1 MYHYRKGAGAERELI
16 KMFSE
21 RGFMVVRAAGSG
33 VNSLSP
39 DLLAF
44 KSSAHYA
51 IESKAWENDRLAIKR
66 DQFENLKKWTETAGI
81 TTFIAWRRNR
91 ERWVFIPLSVFKEA
105 KESYTIGWEDA
116 KLIGRDI
123 ADL

>member
-16 KMFSE
+16 KMFSD

-44 KSSAHYA
+44 KTTAQYA
-51 IESKAWENDRLAIKR
+51 IESKARENDRLAIKR
-66 DQFENLKKWTETAGI
+66 GQFENLRKWNEITGI
-81 TTFIAWRRNR
+81 TTLVAWRRKR
-91 ERWVFIPLSVFKEA
+91 ERWVFVPLSVFKEA
-105 KESYTIGWEDA
+105 QGSYTIGWEEA
-116 KLIGRDI
+116 KMIGRDI

>member
-16 KMFSE
+16 RMFSD

-44 KSSAHYA
+44 KTTAQYA
-51 IESKAWENDRLAIKR
+51 IESKAWENERLAIKR
-66 DQFENLKKWTETAGI
+66 DQFENLKKWNEITGI
-81 TTFIAWRRNR
+81 TTFIAWRRKR
-91 ERWVFIPLSVFKEA
+91 ERWVFVPLSVFKEA
-105 KESYTIGWEDA
+105 KESYTIGWEEA
-116 KLIGRDI
+116 RMIGRDI
-123 ADL
+123 SEL

>member
-16 KMFSE
+16 KMFSD

-44 KSSAHYA
+44 KATAHYA
-51 IESKAWENDRLAIKR
+51 IESKAWENDRLAIKK
-66 DQFENLKKWTETAGI
+66 DQFENLKRWMETTGI
-81 TTFIAWRRNR
+81 TTFVAWRRSR
-91 ERWVFIPLSVFKEA
+91 ERWFFIPLSVFRETGG
-105 KESYTIGWEDA
+105 SYSIGWEEA
-116 KLIGRDI
+116 KMIGRDI
-123 ADL
+123 SDL